1 MDKIFTHNFRTHK
14 STLQKVRNL
23 LKIILCKKNKNHKSQ
38 FIRNITLR
46 VLVHYYQALVKTTLP
61 GCNSRGMQQM
71 LNSLECAVK
80 SSWGESIINGRSC
93 VKKKPDKMADQTCTW
108 AHLRQCWTFPKVY
121 SMESTNKRAVKSH
134 EMWSHL

>member
-93 VKKKPDKMADQTCTW
+93 VKKKNLIRWLTR
-108 AHLRQCWTFPKVY
+108 LV
-121 SMESTNKRAVKSH
+121 H
-134 EMWSHL
+134 EHIWDNAELFQKYIVWRVPIKEQ